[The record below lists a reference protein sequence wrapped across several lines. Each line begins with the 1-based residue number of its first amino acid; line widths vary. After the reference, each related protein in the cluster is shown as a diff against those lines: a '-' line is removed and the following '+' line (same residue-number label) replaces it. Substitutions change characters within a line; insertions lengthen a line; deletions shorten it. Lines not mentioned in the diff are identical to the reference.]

1 MHQLNKK
8 NQRIK
13 MKELTKQ
20 EDIIITNDNKDN
32 AFVIID
38 VKNFIKEAEW
48 QMNRTNKYKRLQENV
63 TTANIK
69 LLKDT

>member
-1 MHQLNKK
+1 MHQFNKK

-38 VKNFIKEAEW
+38 VKDFIKEAEW
-48 QMNRTNKYKRLQENV
+48 QMNKTNNYKRLHENV

-69 LLKDT
+69 LLKYT

>member
-1 MHQLNKK
+1 
-8 NQRIK
+8 
-13 MKELTKQ
+13 MKELSKQ

-38 VKNFIKEAEW
+38 VKDFIKEAEW
-48 QMNRTNKYKRLQENV
+48 QMNKTNNYKRLHENV

-69 LLKDT
+69 LLKYT

>member
-1 MHQLNKK
+1 MHQFNKK

-48 QMNRTNKYKRLQENV
+48 QMNRTNKYKRLQQNV

>member
-1 MHQLNKK
+1 MHQFNKK

-38 VKNFIKEAEW
+38 VKDFIKEAE
-48 QMNRTNKYKRLQENV
+48 
-63 TTANIK
+63 
-69 LLKDT
+69 

>member
-1 MHQLNKK
+1 MHQFNKK

-38 VKNFIKEAEW
+38 VKDFIKEAEW